1 MLTPQEIQ
9 ETTFQKAVFGGYDM
23 QQVDQLVEPMIRD
36 YTTLYK
42 ENAVLKD
49 KLKVLVRRLE
59 EIRDQGL
66 GTEKTERETKETC
79 EAMLRETKA
88 KCEAMLQDAKRR
100 SCEEQIAEEAERLE
114 CAKKAALN
122 FIDVIEHDIRGHLDL
137 LESLKSRDLIAEKKP
152 AAAPYDYER
161 EADRKREREI
171 ASEIDANLTRQGVRE
186 RAEAPAPEIAPKQSE
201 DERPTIKFDNLQ
213 FGENYDPKAK

>member
-66 GTEKTERETKETC
+66 AAENAQRETQKKC
-79 EAMLRETKA
+79 DAMLRETQA
-88 KCEAMLQDAKRR
+88 KCEAMLQDAQNRG
-100 SCEEQIAEEAERLE
+100 CEEKLAEEAERLE

-122 FIDVIEHDIRGHLDL
+122 FIDVIEHDIRGHLEL
-137 LESLKSRDLIAEKKP
+137 LESLKSRDLAAEKKP
-152 AAAPYDYER
+152 AAVPYDYER
-161 EADRKREREI
+161 EADRNREREI
-171 ASEIDANLTRQGVRE
+171 ASEIEANLTRQGVVE
-186 RAEAPAPEIAPKQSE
+186 RAEVPAAEPRRQDDDS
-201 DERPTIKFDNLQ
+201 RPTIKLDDLQ
-213 FGENYDPKAK
+213 FGENYNPRAK

>member
-9 ETTFQKAVFGGYDM
+9 ETTFQKSVFGGYDM

-66 GTEKTERETKETC
+66 AAEKSQRETQEKC
-79 EAMLRETKA
+79 DAMLRETQK
-88 KCEAMLQDAKRR
+88 KCEAMLHDAKNRG
-100 SCEEQIAEEAERLE
+100 CEAQIAEEAERLE

-122 FIDVIEHDIRGHLDL
+122 FIDVIEHDIRGHLEL
-137 LESLKSRDLIAEKKP
+137 LESLKSRDLTAEKKS
-152 AAAPYDYER
+152 AAPYDYER

-171 ASEIDANLTRQGVRE
+171 ASEIEANLTRQGVVE
-186 RAEAPAPEIAPKQSE
+186 RSQTPAAEPRKQD